1 MPKKTIKDYEKALS
15 PLQVQIAQALTEN
28 DYRKH
33 DEKLTMQQIADSLGV
48 SRTTLYTHKNN
59 VAVIKYMEL
68 LSERTLTQ
76 FRAKADA
83 SLMKL
88 IDDGSGR
95 LPSVKALQLYYT
107 MLGRLVTKT
116 QEVTADD
123 EDAMPRISQ
132 KEIDEELRKL
142 NDLLK

>member
-1 MPKKTIKDYEKALS
+1 MARKTLKDYEKALS

-33 DEKLTMQQIADSLGV
+33 NEKLTMQQIADNIGV

-68 LSERTLTQ
+68 LSERTLAQ

-83 SLMKL
+83 GLMKL

-95 LPSVKALQLYYT
+95 LPSVKALTLYYQ

-123 EDAMPRISQ
+123 EEATPRMTQ
-132 KEIDEELRKL
+132 AEIDKALKDLE
-142 NDLLK
+142 DLL

>member
-1 MPKKTIKDYEKALS
+1 MGRKTLKDYEKALS
-15 PLQVQIAQALTEN
+15 PLQVQIANELHEN

-33 DEKLTMQQIADSLGV
+33 TDKLTMQQIADSLGV

-83 SLMKL
+83 GLIKL

-123 EDAMPRISQ
+123 EDSMPRLTQS
-132 KEIDEELRKL
+132 EIDEELRKL
-142 NDLLK
+142 KDLL